1 MMKATMTKTI
11 KTMKETT
18 AMPMKT
24 TATQTCKHLLIQ
36 GAQRMQFFWILTHD
50 GLFFLLIQRYT
61 CFQNIYAPEGNSIE
75 LFGSL
80 NQTRRNHSMFCPCS
94 RWVNR
99 HCFIFLQGKSPDVIK
114 SHSLQIHKT
123 TENWQQYKNSNYS
136 RRAFLFLKVKHG
148 IT

>member
-1 MMKATMTKTI
+1 MYIEKKEEKRKKKTKVRKKEEKQEEEKQEEEEEEDVKKKMMKATMTKTI

-24 TATQTCKHLLIQ
+24 TAAQTCKHLLIQ

-80 NQTRRNHSMFCPCS
+80 N
-94 RWVNR
+94 
-99 HCFIFLQGKSPDVIK
+99 
-114 SHSLQIHKT
+114 
-123 TENWQQYKNSNYS
+123 
-136 RRAFLFLKVKHG
+136 
-148 IT
+148 